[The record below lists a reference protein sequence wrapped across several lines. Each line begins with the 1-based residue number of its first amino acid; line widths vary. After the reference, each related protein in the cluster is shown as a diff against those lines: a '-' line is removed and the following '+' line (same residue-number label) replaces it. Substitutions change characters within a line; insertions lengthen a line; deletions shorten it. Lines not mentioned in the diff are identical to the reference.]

1 MRVLLLWLCLPVLL
15 LLVELPSNVVGFCC
29 PPTRQPTQFTA
40 LSQMSSSSK
49 VRLFATRTIWAPP
62 LLSTETKEEAS
73 PPLEIVYTTDTHTL
87 KEWLE
92 QHATKPD
99 QISPDNP
106 IILGFDTETIPRANF
121 LSYGRRPHNEKEGP
135 ATLQLATLDSC
146 LIVHLT
152 HCQQT
157 NLEPLQRILEDRS
170 ILKAG
175 VAIDDDALEVYRSSF
190 NFQVTSR
197 LDIGCALT
205 RSTTKP
211 GQRLGL
217 RALLAEASQLDLPK
231 SKKISMSNWGAKK
244 LTEAQLVY
252 AARDAWAAVRVVH
265 SLQND
270 HHNGAALVP
279 VFLETEERPLV
290 DMDVR
295 ARKRKE
301 AKMAFTKLKEQTEPL
316 TQEQKEEQTR
326 LWRIRDNM
334 RPDQPIHFNVTI
346 HPRSSVV
353 G

>member
-1 MRVLLLWLCLPVLL
+1 MSVLLLWLCLL
-15 LLVELPSNVVGFCC
+15 LLVELPSSVIGFCC
-29 PPTRQPTQFTA
+29 PPTTQHGPLTA
-40 LSQMSSSSK
+40 LTQTSGSQVK
-49 VRLFATRTIWAPP
+49 LFATRTIWAPP

-73 PPLEIVYTTDTHTL
+73 PPLEIVYTTDTLTVEH
-87 KEWLE
+87 WLE
-92 QHATKPD
+92 KHATSD
-99 QISPDNP
+99 QTSQDDHGT

-157 NLEPLQRILEDRS
+157 NLEPLQRILQEKS

-175 VAIDDDALEVYRSSF
+175 VAIDEDALEIYRSSF
-190 NFQVTSR
+190 GFQVTSR

-231 SKKISMSNWGAKK
+231 SKKISMSNWGAKN

-270 HHNGAALVP
+270 HDNGASLIP
-279 VFLETEERPLV
+279 VFLEKEERPLE

-295 ARKRKE
+295 ARKRKQ
-301 AKMAFTKLKEQTEPL
+301 AKIAFTKLKEQEEPL
-316 TQEQKEEQTR
+316 TKAQKEEQTR
-326 LWRIRDNM
+326 LWRIRDQM
-334 RPDQPIHFNVTI
+334 RPDQPINFNVTI
-346 HPRSSVV
+346 SN
-353 G
+353 